1 MAKKYVCDRCG
12 EEINPIQTVK
22 RVNVDGYYHGVGDNY
37 DLCVSCAFWLDK
49 FLNDEIL
56 IERKNN
62 G

>member
-12 EEINPIQTVK
+12 EEINPIESV
-22 RVNVDGYYHGVGDNY
+22 RRISVGGYYYSAGDEY

-49 FLNDEIL
+49 FLKDEIL
-56 IERKNN
+56 IERKDN